1 VRRFSHSRHDTAQNY
16 DKLAQRNTNI
26 IRSDNPGPIS
36 GHRIPQTFDTVPTLA
51 YTDPSGPLLNYQAEM
66 MIDWGNTPTGSTAY
80 IYWPQV
86 DSSTVVSL
94 AKRLYVNP
102 KLKAADAHT
111 VKCTVNG
118 GFTLIPIPTGGDE
131 NFVGLLTIDLPLGV
145 VQGAQ
150 FNIVVRRTLYGPPA
164 RVDDS
169 DAVSR
174 NSPIRPRYVTG
185 SFAVTIPVSNPAA
198 LLEPEEQTLSILK
211 YRLQNCSPANRWYP
225 VLLRY
230 ISYIAGRVD
239 AFGGNSALIPASPPG
254 TFPVPTPI
262 TPPGV
267 KEYTGK
273 VIGITYDRFGEFVG
287 FELRMETGTEVKFR
301 GREEK
306 VEVLIRFAWE
316 KRALIT
322 ILEEGSSKWPASVVL
337 RRL

>member
-1 VRRFSHSRHDTAQNY
+1 VEITHLKGFRGAKGCLHCLFRRDAPPKPLSVRGVQFPLVYSLR
-16 DKLAQRNTNI
+16 I
-26 IRSDNPGPIS
+26 GPGSIQQGS
-36 GHRIPQTFDTVPTLA
+36 S
-51 YTDPSGPLLNYQAEM
+51 PSL
-66 MIDWGNTPTGSTAY
+66 
-80 IYWPQV
+80 
-86 DSSTVVSL
+86 
-94 AKRLYVNP
+94 
-102 KLKAADAHT
+102 
-111 VKCTVNG
+111 
-118 GFTLIPIPTGGDE
+118 
-131 NFVGLLTIDLPLGV
+131 
-145 VQGAQ
+145 
-150 FNIVVRRTLYGPPA
+150 
-164 RVDDS
+164 
-169 DAVSR
+169 
-174 NSPIRPRYVTG
+174 
-185 SFAVTIPVSNPAA
+185 SNPAA

-211 YRLQNCSPANRWYP
+211 YRLQNWSPANRWYP

-254 TFPVPTPI
+254 TFPVPPPI
-262 TPPGV
+262 PPPGV

-287 FELRMETGTEVKFR
+287 FELRTETGTEVKFR